1 MKIINEFARKALC
14 IAFLTLSLTG
24 FGQKEKFLLNECY
37 NFHHTSYNAF
47 WESKY
52 MFDLLMAE
60 GYVLKGGADLWDEP
74 AFNEISSFQLTSS
87 SKAPLEIWKV
97 YYNGIEKA
105 NTALAYISDVSG
117 NEQYRAEAKFIR
129 AYCYFNLVRL
139 FGGVPII
146 TEDCSASLTNISR
159 ASASNVYAQIE
170 KDLTE
175 AIPNLPQKSALSGT
189 EKYRATKGAAHA
201 VFAEACLYQQ
211 KWSDA
216 ATHLAYIIN
225 SGQYALLAKYSDL
238 WLMSKEH
245 NQESIYE
252 YEYYSDK
259 AYDWNTANWVDPE
272 SNMLIQ
278 YSGPRPE
285 NITLKDTNYN
295 YGWGFFQVTQN
306 LVDLFNAQ
314 GDTVRRN
321 ATILFLDSI
330 GTKNYSGGYEYT
342 GYKSKKYI
350 TRKANTAGPVQE
362 LNYGQNIV
370 EIRYADVL
378 LMYAEALAR
387 QGDAINATMYVN
399 LVRAR
404 AGLPDLSPGLTT
416 ADLLEAIFTERTLEF
431 ALEGKHFLDIV
442 RWNKGSSLLGSQG
455 YKSYN
460 NLWPIPDEVM
470 GEYPSVMQNPGY
482 NSGAAFPLSI
492 TPRKNDYA
500 PKATFPWVKVAAPK
514 IVLSTMKQY
523 KYNYCM
529 DDSVM
534 QSQASYSY
542 DTLNRMTS
550 YTESYKNLLDI
561 YKEVY
566 TYDSLNRLTS
576 LTRMQSNMVDW
587 DTIQLNYFSYPDEK
601 TIIDSLG
608 YYTNGA
614 PYKFIVNRYGWNPEE
629 KYYQAR
635 YGYWSKSG
643 PNVFIED
650 SYTVSETK
658 TYLTYDSNNQISEEV
673 TKHYDKNAALWRDSL
688 WTETVFNNGVMTK
701 RENYKISTDTTLLS
715 KTIYDYDTNNKLTAE
730 TNYVSS
736 DTTPANGVKYYNGNS
751 TYQLVKTPLQ
761 YLSLLDTLHHN
772 RERKYF
778 IMNTISNHKTQFVSY
793 QLPNQK
799 GNSVIDTTNH
809 TIEVTMPEG
818 SSVASLVASFV
829 LSDGASSK
837 IGAVAQISG
846 TTSNDFTS
854 TVTYTITAEDGTTTQ
869 DWTVTV
875 TIATGTSSVKEA
887 GITVYNNPSTG
898 LFRVQ
903 LDAQKQVKFSVY
915 NVEGAVVL
923 EKVVNATGE
932 QIVPIDLTNKPK
944 GIYLLKISN
953 KGKTD
958 QIKLV
963 LQ

>member
-1 MKIINEFARKALC
+1 MKTFNVFARKAFF
-14 IAFLTLSLTG
+14 IAFLTLSLTV
-24 FGQKEKFLLNECY
+24 FGQKEKFLLNDCY
-37 NFHHTSYNAF
+37 NFHHNSYQAF

-52 MFDLLMAE
+52 MFDMLLAE
-60 GYVLKGGADLWDEP
+60 GYVLKGGGSSSDEP
-74 AFNEISSFQLTSS
+74 AFDEIRTFQLTSS
-87 SKAPLEIWKV
+87 SRAPLEIWKV

-105 NTALAYISDVSG
+105 NTALAYIQDVSG
-117 NEQYRAEAKFIR
+117 NEQFRAEAKFIR

-146 TEDCSASLTNISR
+146 TEDCSASLSNISR
-159 ASASNVYAQIE
+159 ASASAVYAQIE

-175 AIPNLPQKSALSGT
+175 AIPYLPQKSALSAT

-201 VFAEACLYQQ
+201 VFAEACLYEQ

-216 ATHLAYIIN
+216 ASHLAYIIN
-225 SGQYALLAKYSDL
+225 SGQYALLSKYSDL

-259 AYDWNTANWVDPE
+259 AYNWGTANWINPE

-278 YSGPRPE
+278 FSGPRPE
-285 NITLKDTNYN
+285 NIILKDTNYN

-342 GYKSKKYI
+342 GYKSKKYT
-350 TRKANTAGPVQE
+350 TRKVNTAGPVNE

-387 QGDAINATMYVN
+387 QGDANNATMYVN
-399 LVRAR
+399 IVRAR
-404 AGLPDLSPGLTT
+404 AGLPGLSPGLTT

-442 RWNKGSSLLGSQG
+442 RWGKGPSLLGSEG
-455 YKSYN
+455 YQSYN
-460 NLWPIPDEVM
+460 NLWPIPDEVL
-470 GEYPSVMQNPGY
+470 GEYPSVVQNPGY
-482 NSGAAFPLSI
+482 MSGAALPLSI

-500 PKATFPWVKVAAPK
+500 PAATLPWMKVASPK
-514 IVLSTMKQY
+514 VKLSAMNQY

-529 DDSVM
+529 DDSIL

-542 DTLNRMTS
+542 DSLNRMTS

-576 LTRMQSNMVDW
+576 ITSLQSNMIDW
-587 DTIQLNYFSYPDEK
+587 DTIQLNHFNYPDEN
-601 TIIDSLG
+601 TVIDSLG

-614 PYKFIVNRYGWNPEE
+614 PYKFIVNRYGWNPQEN
-629 KYYQAR
+629 YYQAR
-635 YGYWSKSG
+635 YAYWSKSG
-643 PNVFIED
+643 SNIFKED
-650 SYTVSETK
+650 SYSVAETK
-658 TYLTYDSNNQISEEV
+658 TYLTYDSNNQITEAL
-673 TKHYDKNAALWRDSL
+673 TKHYDKVAAVWRDSIR
-688 WTETVFNNGVMTK
+688 TETVFDNGLVMK
-701 RENYKISTDTTLLS
+701 RESYKISQDTTLLS
-715 KTIYDYDTNNKLTAE
+715 KTVYNYDANNKVSGEA
-730 TNYVSS
+730 NYAS
-736 DTTPANGVKYYNGNS
+736 DTIPDNGVNYYYGNN

-761 YLSLLDTLHHN
+761 YLTLLDTLHHN

-778 IMNTISNHKTQFVSY
+778 IINTISNTQARIVSFT
-793 QLPNQK
+793 LPNQK

-809 TIEVTMPEG
+809 TIEVTMPSG
-818 SSVASLVASFV
+818 SSLTSLVAAFV
-829 LSDGASSK
+829 LSDGATAK
-837 IGAVAQISG
+837 IGSATQISG
-846 TTSNDFTS
+846 TTPNDFTS
-854 TVTYTITAEDGTTTQ
+854 AVTYTITAEDGTTTQ
-869 DWTVTV
+869 NWTVTV
-875 TIATGTSSVKEA
+875 TIATGTSSVRDN

-898 LFRVQ
+898 LFRIK
-903 LDAQKQVKFSVY
+903 LDAQKQVTLSVY
-915 NVEGAVVL
+915 NVEGSVVL
-923 EKVVNATGE
+923 KKIIEATGE
-932 QIVPIDLTNKPK
+932 QIIPVDLTNKPK
-944 GIYLLKISN
+944 GVYMLKISN
-953 KGKTD
+953 KGKTE
-958 QIKLV
+958 QIKLL